1 MKVNDLK
8 RPWEKKGQTRYSPD
22 QFYQSG
28 EWRSIRKIHFSKS
41 TTVTPDQY
49 KRILD
54 INPGLKYTCGV
65 ISNVFC
71 LECYK
76 EGRLKEGKQV
86 DHIIRIKDGGSR
98 TELSN
103 LQSLCTYHHAA
114 KSANE
119 GKKQTHKK

>member
-1 MKVNDLK
+1 LKVNDLS
-8 RPWEKKGQTRYSPD
+8 RPWDKKGQTRYSPD
-22 QFYQSG
+22 KFYTSS
-28 EWRSIRKIHFSKS
+28 EWKSTRKIHLSKS
-41 TTVTPDQY
+41 TKVTPEQY
-49 KRILD
+49 NRILE
-54 INPGLKYTCGV
+54 INPGLKYTNGT
-65 ISNVFC
+65 ISNLFC

-86 DHIIRIKDGGSR
+86 DHITRIKDGGGR

-119 GKKQTHKK
+119 GKKR